1 MKDFWILIRKT
12 EYDLN
17 KKENKYKENIKYKSF
32 AILSFRSQL
41 SLLSNSSFSLSLRS
55 AEQFYQYLQALWS

>member
-17 KKENKYKENIKYKSF
+17 KKNKYKKNIKYKSF